1 MNVISVNHLSF
12 AYENSEHKA
21 VDDVSFNIEE
31 GSYNAIVGANG
42 SGKSTLARLICNLE
56 QLQSGT
62 IETDKNKTIGLI
74 FQSPKDQIV
83 SSIVY
88 RDTAF
93 GPKNLNLSKGEVELR
108 TIECLNFLELLDKA
122 QKSSS
127 SLSLGQTQK
136 LAAAG
141 MLAVWPQILILD
153 ESISMLDPD
162 SRKTIYEFL
171 RFWHKKNNTI
181 IHITH
186 DKEAVK
192 EAENVICMEKG
203 KIVFSGNRTSFFKQI
218 SLCQK
223 LFNQKIN
230 ELAGG
235 KKAGGETVL
244 EFKNVSFNYEKND
257 KKSGIND
264 ISFELRKGTLTAIS
278 GPSGSGKSTVLELGS
293 GLLKPDFGEILCTDN
308 PSFCQ
313 QNASNSL
320 FESFACDDVAF
331 GPKNAG
337 VEGSRLKIKVQQAMD
352 MVNLPYEVFAER
364 QSMKLSGGEQR
375 RLAIA
380 GIIALDKD
388 IIFFDEP
395 TAGLDGESR
404 YIVLKLLKQL
414 TEEGKTVLFSTHK
427 NDEIL
432 LADSHIKIKDGKII
446 SQTFSESDGKEV
458 GKAPDS
464 RGFVSRLKL
473 LEPSSSVNTLA
484 SLRKILISLSG
495 QNKKKV
501 SVIEKMHPALR
512 ILLFLSLFVISLVF
526 RNLWQCALMMGVT
539 FIYCLLCGYSIKKYI
554 VSLLKIFPFLIFFSI
569 FQFIFLRTDLNS
581 KIIYCLTTLLR
592 TNAAIG
598 CIAGFFV
605 SISESDLLDGLSVL
619 LKPLSLI
626 KIPVRYFILM
636 LEIIFRF
643 IPLLVE
649 EAISIIKTQIIRGG
663 LGKAKGFIAKVRNII
678 PLIVPLVIQTIKRS
692 MSLADAITMRCFK

>member
-1 MNVISVNHLSF
+1 MNVITVKNLSF
-12 AYENSEHKA
+12 AYGNSETKA
-21 VDDVSFNIEE
+21 VDNVSFNIQE
-31 GSYNAIVGANG
+31 GSYNVIVGANG

-56 QLQSGT
+56 QLQDGT
-62 IETDKNKTIGLI
+62 INVDEKKRLGLI

-136 LAAAG
+136 LAASG
-141 MLAVWPQILILD
+141 MLAIWPEILILD
-153 ESISMLDPD
+153 ESVSMLDPD

-186 DKEAVK
+186 DAEAVK

-203 KIVFSGNRTSFFKQI
+203 KIVFSGNRQSFFNQTE
-218 SLCQK
+218 LCNQ
-223 LFNQKIN
+223 LFNPRIN
-230 ELAGG
+230 ELTSD
-235 KKAGGETVL
+235 KKNGGEVVL
-244 EFKNVSFNYEKND
+244 EFKNVSFSYEKSD
-257 KKSGIND
+257 LKTGVKD
-264 ISFELRKGTLTAIS
+264 ISFELRKGTVTAIS
-278 GPSGSGKSTVLELGS
+278 GPSGSGKSTVLELGC
-293 GLLKPDFGEILCTDN
+293 GLLKPDYGEILCSN
-308 PSFCQ
+308 RPSFCQ

-320 FESFACDDVAF
+320 FERFACDDVAF
-331 GPKNAG
+331 GPKN
-337 VEGSRLKIKVQQAMD
+337 EGLNGSKLKIKVQEAMD
-352 MVNLPYEVFAER
+352 KVNLPFEVFADR
-364 QSMKLSGGEQR
+364 QSVKLSGGEQR

-414 TEEGKTVLFSTHK
+414 ADEGKTILFSTHK
-427 NDEIL
+427 DDEIL
-432 LADSHIKIKDGKII
+432 LADSHIRIKDGNLEF
-446 SQTFSESDGKEV
+446 QEFSGKSKNKNENKSGKE
-458 GKAPDS
+458 
-464 RGFVSRLKL
+464 FVSKLKP
-473 LEPSSSVNTLA
+473 LEVYSSSKTLEN
-484 SLRKILISLSG
+484 LRKILISLSG
-495 QNKKKV
+495 QNKKKL

-512 ILLFLSLFVISLVF
+512 IILFLLLFVMSLVC
-526 RNLWQCALMMGVT
+526 RNWMQGAVMMAVT
-539 FIYCLLCGYSIKKYI
+539 FIYCLLCGYGIKKYLI
-554 VSLLKIFPFLIFFSI
+554 SLLKIFPFLIFFSI
-569 FQFIFLRTDLNS
+569 FQFIFL
-581 KIIYCLTTLLR
+581 KIDWNAKLFYCLTTMLR

-605 SISESDLLDGLSVL
+605 STPESDFIDGLSVL
-619 LKPLSLI
+619 LKPLALI

-649 EAISIIKTQIIRGG
+649 EAVSIIKTQIIRGG
-663 LGKAKGFIAKVRNII
+663 LGKAKGFISKVKNMI
-678 PLIVPLVIQTIKRS
+678 PLIVPLVIQSIRRS